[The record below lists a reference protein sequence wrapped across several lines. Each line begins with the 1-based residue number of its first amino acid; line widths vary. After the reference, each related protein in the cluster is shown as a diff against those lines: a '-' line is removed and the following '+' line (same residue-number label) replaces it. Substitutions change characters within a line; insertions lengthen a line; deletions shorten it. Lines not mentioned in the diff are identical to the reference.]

1 MTEDEI
7 IDSMSPFMETFGATL
22 SATQWNQYWQA
33 LQDVNPGDLDDA
45 LSELRRTHQ
54 YHNAPLPYEIR
65 VAAQSAR
72 RRRIIDTPDEPL
84 ASAEP
89 HEGELRTISLRDGSA
104 AMTVRVLPDGHRSL
118 PKRHCVRCDDS
129 GFVSFERQGPIWMY
143 GPNAPM
149 LEYTERCHCT
159 PTNPIIQKRRE
170 QNAAHA
176 ITITKSRSKE

>member
-7 IDSMSPFMETFGATL
+7 IDAMSPFMETFGAAL

-33 LQDVNPGDLDDA
+33 LEDINPGDLDDA
-45 LSELRRTHQ
+45 MRELRKTHQ
-54 YHNAPLPYEIR
+54 FHNAPLPYEIR
-65 VAAQSAR
+65 VAAQAAR
-72 RRRIIDTPDEPL
+72 RARAVSAPDEPVVGV
-84 ASAEP
+84 EP
-89 HEGELRTISLRDGSA
+89 HEGELKTISLRDGTS
-104 AMTVRVLPDGHRSL
+104 MNVRVLPDGHRSL
-118 PKRHCVRCDDS
+118 PRRHCIRCDDS
-129 GFVSFERQGPIWMY
+129 GFVQFQRQGPIWMY

-149 LEYTERCHCT
+149 LDYTERCHCT

>member
-1 MTEDEI
+1 MTKDEL
-7 IDSMSPFMETFGATL
+7 IDSMSEFFETFGASL
-22 SATQWNQYWQA
+22 STTQWSQYWEA
-33 LQDVNPGDLDDA
+33 LQDLNPGDIDDA
-45 LSELRRTHQ
+45 MHELRRTHQ

-84 ASAEP
+84 AGAEP
-89 HEGELRTISLRDGSA
+89 HEGELKTITLRDGTT
-104 AMTVRVLPDGHRSL
+104 MNIRVLPDGHHSL

-129 GFVSFERQGPIWMY
+129 GFVLFQRQAPIWMY
-143 GPNAPM
+143 GPNAP
-149 LEYTERCHCT
+149 LHEYTERCHCT

-176 ITITKSRSKE
+176 ITITKSRGKE